1 MAPGFSF
8 FKRLRTKSKSKRSVP
23 SPSSFSTKDTVLSC
37 TPSETSRFIND
48 KYANGDAYGNAPIG
62 NVKADLL
69 GNESREQPQ
78 CVSKI
83 SPTISVNAG
92 ITSREIMPDKMT
104 NLEIPTFW
112 PSSVRLWFD
121 TIERVFDS
129 NQVFSECVRFTHA
142 VSGLGLEQIDKVSH
156 VVLNGDVDFPY
167 SNLKSALL
175 KFYEPTEVERLP
187 KPFDVTQSNT
197 HKPTEMSSEMKPSLS
212 SHGDDCDVT
221 ENLLNKL
228 CVDRLPEEVNH
239 TLCLEYAQSDIETLA
254 CKADSIMMLNLPNSV
269 SNLSSTITD
278 VSNAHETPSPTRISF
293 QASVND
299 NLRIH
304 QLIDE
309 RNSIKNASSQC
320 VIPPCNLG
328 FYTSDDAHQRGD
340 VNFPP
345 RNNAWRTRCF
355 NQLSFC
361 RRRKRRN
368 RRFSPSQFCFYHTKY
383 GYRAHKCTQP
393 CSWHNVSRK
402 RVKYST
408 CAVSR
413 GNWTSYTPSTFNV
426 FDNRLNLSFLCDSGG
441 AVSIIP
447 LWFVPRFSRRKSM
460 RLQDVS
466 GKTFSSFGQI
476 KLVLN
481 LNMGRSF
488 VWTFKICDIEHAI
501 LGADFF
507 NHYRILLDVSG
518 KRLIPHH
525 NFPDKRL
532 ASAKRT
538 KRRKSE
544 SHSKPEM
551 KPEDNITTSTTT
563 QPDAHNIV
571 LTTSPTTTTTTNT
584 NPTNISSTPTKIFPK
599 NENPNNSFKSLSVP
613 TSHSCS
619 NLPSTSISPIKTS
632 PTSDLSCFPVPLSF
646 IERFQSQLFTHTSPK
661 SGEKLDDSKV
671 AIQICE
677 KCPHCVAMANE
688 IKYLLSVAANAG
700 FGTSFTNKSSSN
712 DHMLKVIG
720 ICGQDNIKESSHTLN
735 SQPVLL
741 TKQYYYKRLSTEQST
756 CTLKMEQ
763 DNFRDDGTM
772 LNIPTW
778 RVKVISLED
787 TSTESPIE
795 AIDDESYLKR
805 HSKFEIAE
813 KRRKRWDI
821 QRIREYRYNEKLR
834 QKILKQDLNKDGS
847 VETFSPSL
855 FEIDALAVDNCLPV
869 NVFGHCLPHLPVQ
882 EFSLSSS
889 R

>member
-48 KYANGDAYGNAPIG
+48 KYANGDAYGNAPMG

-83 SPTISVNAG
+83 SPTISVNTG
-92 ITSREIMPDKMT
+92 ITSHEIMPDKIT
-104 NLEIPTFW
+104 NLEIPSFW

-129 NQVFSECVRFTHA
+129 NQVFSECGRFTHA
-142 VSGLGLEQIDKVSH
+142 VSGLRLEQIDKVSH

-175 KFYEPTEVERLP
+175 KFYEPNEVERLP
-187 KPFDVTQSNT
+187 KPFDVTQLNT

-269 SNLSSTITD
+269 SNLSSTIA
-278 VSNAHETPSPTRISF
+278 VGSNAHETPSPTRISF

-320 VIPPCNLG
+320 VLPPVNLG
-328 FYTSDDAHQRGD
+328 FYTSDNAYQRGD
-340 VNFPP
+340 VNLPP

-355 NQLSFC
+355 NQPSFC

-368 RRFSPSQFCFYHTKY
+368 RRFSPSQFCFYHAKY
-383 GYRAHKCTQP
+383 GYRAHKCIQP
-393 CSWHNVSRK
+393 CSWHNDSRK
-402 RVKYST
+402 RVKFST

-426 FDNRLNLSFLCDSGG
+426 FDNRLNLSFLCDSGS

-447 LWFVPRFSRRKSM
+447 LWFFPRFSRRKSM

-466 GKTFSSFGQI
+466 GKTFSSFGKI
-476 KLVLN
+476 KLVPN

-488 VWTFKICDIEHAI
+488 VWTFQICDIEHAI

-507 NHYRILLDVSG
+507 NHYRILLDVFG

-525 NFPDKRL
+525 NFPHKRL

-538 KRRKSE
+538 KRRKLRRRRQAHFFGTRNDNNGPSPFRKLPNE
-544 SHSKPEM
+544 SADSLVFRGKQKPVCKGAYGSNAVLSKP
-551 KPEDNITTSTTT
+551 
-563 QPDAHNIV
+563 PDLTFACSRPVTVNKDVAHQIV
-571 LTTSPTTTTTTNT
+571 TRDHPVAHHSN
-584 NPTNISSTPTKIFPK
+584 
-599 NENPNNSFKSLSVP
+599 SLSASLKIKNSVVNGLSRVEVK
-613 TSHSCS
+613 T
-619 NLPSTSISPIKTS
+619 PS
-632 PTSDLSCFPVPLSF
+632 FP
-646 IERFQSQLFTHTSPK
+646 
-661 SGEKLDDSKV
+661 
-671 AIQICE
+671 
-677 KCPHCVAMANE
+677 
-688 IKYLLSVAANAG
+688 
-700 FGTSFTNKSSSN
+700 N
-712 DHMLKVIG
+712 D
-720 ICGQDNIKESSHTLN
+720 
-735 SQPVLL
+735 
-741 TKQYYYKRLSTEQST
+741 
-756 CTLKMEQ
+756 
-763 DNFRDDGTM
+763 
-772 LNIPTW
+772 
-778 RVKVISLED
+778 
-787 TSTESPIE
+787 
-795 AIDDESYLKR
+795 AIDLHELSRMQQNNDFLNDMKLYGSLQVVNRTLPNCNDVIVGDVSTGSFRPIIPPSLRRKVFNTLHSLSHPAIRASQKLIGDRFVWHGMRSDIRDWCVSCVCKR
-805 HSKFEIAE
+805 HVVKPCTSWLVST
-813 KRRKRWDI
+813 RG
-821 QRIREYRYNEKLR
+821 Y
-834 QKILKQDLNKDGS
+834 
-847 VETFSPSL
+847 
-855 FEIDALAVDNCLPV
+855 
-869 NVFGHCLPHLPVQ
+869 
-882 EFSLSSS
+882 
-889 R
+889 